1 MVISFVNKKRMLFL
15 MKMAVLTI
23 FISVLIPFVFRE
35 SVPMYGPVLFINLFP
50 MVMLFKKSMF
60 LKKGPFKS
68 IGLIFYYIIF
78 APLLDYIFK
87 VNIVNENEIFL
98 KFINILTAILLSISF
113 ISLIQYSFIDLLMKR
128 RRIERKD
135 LLVAFLTYIILAVV
149 FGAIYTIIN
158 KNSVDPAFYG
168 IDRQEQGLYFYFQH
182 VYFSFVTMTTVGY
195 GDIHPIKFIIQF
207 LAIIE
212 ILIGI
217 VLLNCILA
225 IILSSGIFHF
235 TDEENNRRNK

>member
-1 MVISFVNKKRMLFL
+1 MTFL
-15 MKMAVLTI
+15 LKMAALTLCI
-23 FISVLIPFVFRE
+23 SMFIPLVFRE
-35 SVPMYGPVLFINLFP
+35 SVVMYGPVIFINLFP

-78 APLLDYIFK
+78 APLLDFIFK
-87 VNIVNENEIFL
+87 MNITNENEIFL
-98 KFINILTAILLSISF
+98 KVIGVLTAVLLSISF

-135 LLVAFLTYIILAVV
+135 LLIAFLTYIILAVV

-158 KNSVDPAFYG
+158 KNSADPAFSG
-168 IDRQEQGLYFYFQH
+168 IDRQNQGLYFYFQH
-182 VYFSFVTMTTVGY
+182 VYFSFMTMTTVGY
-195 GDIHPIKFIIQF
+195 GDIYPLKFITQF

-212 ILIGI
+212 ILTGV